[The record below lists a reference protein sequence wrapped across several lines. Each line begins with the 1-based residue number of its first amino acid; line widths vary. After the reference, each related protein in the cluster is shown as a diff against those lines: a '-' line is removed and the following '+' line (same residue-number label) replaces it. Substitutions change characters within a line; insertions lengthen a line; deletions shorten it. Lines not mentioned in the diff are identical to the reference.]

1 MKDFPH
7 PTLLR
12 LPPRRDFNWEVVLPL
27 RPVDYVVRQRAA
39 AWFEVRVG
47 ATEALVYSG
56 LGPVE
61 VILSPAPF

>member
-12 LPPRRDFNWEVVLPL
+12 LPPRRDFNWEELLPL
-27 RPVDYVVRQRAA
+27 RPADYVVRQRGD
-39 AWFEVRVG
+39 AWFEVRVR
-47 ATEALVYSG
+47 ATEMLIYSG

-61 VILSPAPF
+61 VIVSRAPF

>member
-27 RPVDYVVRQRAA
+27 RPVDYVVRQRDA
-39 AWFEVRVG
+39 AWFEVRVR
-47 ATEALVYSG
+47 ANEVLIYSG
-56 LGPVE
+56 LDPVE
-61 VILSPAPF
+61 VVGSPAPF